1 MLSITSEIYF
11 RGLNLIQEKQKNEPK
26 KKMENPIHRT
36 HFKAWEGGRGM
47 ITVIKEKITVNQDI
61 QNSREVC

>member
-1 MLSITSEIYF
+1 
-11 RGLNLIQEKQKNEPK
+11 
-26 KKMENPIHRT
+26 MENLFIAHISKPG
-36 HFKAWEGGRGM
+36 KEGGGM

>member
-11 RGLNLIQEKQKNEPK
+11 RDLNLIQEKQKNEPK
-26 KKMENPIHRT
+26 KNGKFIHRT